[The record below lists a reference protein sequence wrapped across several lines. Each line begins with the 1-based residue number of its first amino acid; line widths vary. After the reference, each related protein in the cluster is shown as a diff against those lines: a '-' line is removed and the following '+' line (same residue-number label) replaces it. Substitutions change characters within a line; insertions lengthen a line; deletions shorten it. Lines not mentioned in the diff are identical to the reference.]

1 LEKARDC
8 YEKALLIDDQ
18 HLTSYINI
26 GSVYRDLGQRNKA
39 YEALMKALEID
50 PEDEDAKDN
59 LG

>member
-1 LEKARDC
+1 
-8 YEKALLIDDQ
+8 LLIDDQ